1 MHAITFS
8 CAMKRKHILFF
19 IGLHNIFNLGNTL
32 EYCILLTAELI
43 RNY

>member
-19 IGLHNIFNLGNTL
+19 IGLHNIFNTL